1 MNKKYLFSLI
11 SSAVLAGSLTTSIA
25 NAEGKLTVYCS
36 AQGDWCQKA
45 AETFGKKYDVK
56 VSMTR
61 NGSGSTYAKILAEKE
76 NPRGDVWYGGTLD
89 PHSQAGVNGLLE
101 TYKSPNLDKIGKEYQ
116 NPAANKANQTTG
128 IYVGILGF
136 SVNTELLKDAKLEMP
151 KCWADIVKPEFKGQV
166 QIASPQSSGTAYT
179 ALATFA
185 QMDGEEKA
193 FQYLAKLH
201 KNVNQYTKSGSA
213 PGKNAARGETMIGI
227 GFLHDHG
234 KEKAKGFPLELVAP
248 CEGTGYEIGG
258 LSIIKNARNMDNA
271 KKFVDWALSKE
282 GQEVGATVQSFQV
295 PTNVEA
301 AIPAEA
307 IKPESVK
314 LINYDFVKYG
324 SEETRKGL
332 INKWVKEI
340 KPLAR

>member
-1 MNKKYLFSLI
+1 MRKSLFTLPLAAI
-11 SSAVLAGSLTTSIA
+11 VLASTTQITQ
-25 NAEGKLTVYCS
+25 AEGRLTMYCS

-45 AETFGKKYDVK
+45 AETFGKKFDVK

-101 TYKSPNLDKIGKEYQ
+101 SYASPNLDKILEPYQ
-116 NPAANKANQTTG
+116 NPAASKKNHSTG
-128 IYVGILGF
+128 IYIGILGF
-136 SVNTELLKDAKLEMP
+136 SVNTDMLKEAKLEMP
-151 KCWADIVKPEFKGQV
+151 KCWADLTKPEFKGKV

-179 ALATFA
+179 ALATFT
-185 QMDGEEKA
+185 QMHGEDKA
-193 FQYLAKLH
+193 YEYLTKLH
-201 KNVNQYTKSGSA
+201 QNVGQYTKSGSA

-234 KEKAKGFPLELVAP
+234 KEKGKGFPLELVAP

-258 LSIIKNARNMDNA
+258 LSIMKGARNMDNA

-282 GQEVGATVQSFQV
+282 GMEVAASVQSFQV
-295 PTNVEA
+295 PTNKDA
-301 AIPAEA
+301 HIPAEA
-307 IKPESVK
+307 IRPEDVK
-314 LINYDFVKYG
+314 LIDYDFVKYG
-324 SEETRKGL
+324 GEATRKAL
-332 INKWVKEI
+332 ISRWVEQI
-340 KPLAR
+340 KPIAR

>member
-1 MNKKYLFSLI
+1 MKKSLLVLPL
-11 SSAVLAGSLTTSIA
+11 AVLMLAGATQVVQAKGRLTM
-25 NAEGKLTVYCS
+25 YCS

-56 VSMTR
+56 VAMTR

-101 TYKSPNLDKIGKEYQ
+101 SYKSPNLEKIAEPYR
-116 NPAANKANQTTG
+116 NPAASKKNHTTG
-128 IYVGILGF
+128 IYIGILGF
-136 SVNTELLKDAKLEMP
+136 SVNTDLLKEAKLEMP
-151 KCWADIVKPEFKGQV
+151 KCWADLIKPEFKGKI

-179 ALATFA
+179 ALATFT
-185 QMDGEEKA
+185 QMYGVDKA
-193 FQYLAKLH
+193 FEYLTKLH
-201 KNVNQYTKSGSA
+201 QNVAQYTKSGSA

-258 LSIIKNARNMDNA
+258 LSIIKNARNMENA
-271 KKFVDWALSKE
+271 KLFVDWALSKE
-282 GQEVGATVQSFQV
+282 GMEVAASVQSFQV
-295 PTNVEA
+295 PTNTEA
-301 AIPAEA
+301 AIPAGP
-307 IKPESVK
+307 IRPEDVK
-314 LINYDFVKYG
+314 LIEYDFVKYG
-324 SEETRKGL
+324 SEEMRKSL
-332 INKWVKEI
+332 ISRWVEQI
-340 KPLAR
+340 KPLKR

>member
-1 MNKKYLFSLI
+1 MYKLLI
-11 SSAVLAGSLTTSIA
+11 TSAALLSIA
-25 NAEGKLTVYCS
+25 SYNVQASGRLTIYCS

-45 AETFGKKYDVK
+45 SEVFGKKYDVK

-61 NGSGSTYAKILAEKE
+61 NGSGSTYAKILAEKD

-101 TYKSPNLDKIGKEYQ
+101 SYKSPMLKEIAEPYR
-116 NPAANKANQTTG
+116 NPAASGENHSVG

-136 SVNTELLKDAKLEMP
+136 SVNTDLLKKANLEMP
-151 KCWADIVKPEFKGQV
+151 RCWADLTKPEFKANV

-179 ALATFA
+179 ALATFT
-185 QMDGEEKA
+185 QLDGEDKA
-193 FQYLAKLH
+193 FDYLKKLH
-201 KNVNQYTKSGSA
+201 KNISQYTKSGSA
-213 PGKNAARGETMIGI
+213 PGKNAARGEVMVGI

-234 KEKAKGFPLELVAP
+234 KEKGKGFPLELIAP

-258 LSIIKNARNMDNA
+258 LSIIKGARNMDNA

-282 GQEVGATVQSFQV
+282 GQEVAASVQSFQV
-295 PTNVEA
+295 PTNINA

-307 IKPESVK
+307 IRPEDVK

-324 SEETRKGL
+324 GEDVRKSL
-332 INKWVKEI
+332 IERWIREV
-340 KPLAR
+340 KPLSR